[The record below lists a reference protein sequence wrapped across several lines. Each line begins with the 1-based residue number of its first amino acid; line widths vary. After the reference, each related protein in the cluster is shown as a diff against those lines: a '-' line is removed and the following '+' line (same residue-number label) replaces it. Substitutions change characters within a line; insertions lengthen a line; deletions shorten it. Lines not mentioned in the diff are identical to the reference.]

1 MKTLARCC
9 QLLLSTAVETS
20 GRAAAQACDLGFFWW
35 PGAGSNRRPSDF
47 QSDARTN

>member
-1 MKTLARCC
+1 MRELSIFVDELTTLVNSVFSSH
-9 QLLLSTAVETS
+9 LSNVEVP
-20 GRAAAQACDLGFFWW
+20 RW